1 MLSKNVLTM
10 HHRVV
15 VVEDVLNNFTETLI
29 YVVQYTIIDRSKFK
43 NDNVIWINS
52 LTSVKEPIGITYEF

>member
-15 VVEDVLNNFTETLI
+15 VVEDVLNKFTETLI
-29 YVVQYTIIDRSKFK
+29 YVVQCTIIDRSKFK

>member
-1 MLSKNVLTM
+1 M
-10 HHRVV
+10 HHRV

-29 YVVQYTIIDRSKFK
+29 YVVQCTIIDRSKFK

>member
-29 YVVQYTIIDRSKFK
+29 YVVQCTIIDRSKFK
-43 NDNVIWINS
+43 KVIWINS

>member
-1 MLSKNVLTM
+1 M

-29 YVVQYTIIDRSKFK
+29 YEVQCTIIDRSKFK